1 MHMYYLYSIG
11 NYHSK
16 FDFTEQKYLLPLK
29 AMEWGL
35 NGLKTSFVCETF
47 LFDSSFHLLNN

>member
-1 MHMYYLYSIG
+1 MRVYYLHSIG

-16 FDFTEQKYLLPLK
+16 FDITEQKYLLPCK

-35 NGLKTSFVCETF
+35 NAPALMG
-47 LFDSSFHLLNN
+47 